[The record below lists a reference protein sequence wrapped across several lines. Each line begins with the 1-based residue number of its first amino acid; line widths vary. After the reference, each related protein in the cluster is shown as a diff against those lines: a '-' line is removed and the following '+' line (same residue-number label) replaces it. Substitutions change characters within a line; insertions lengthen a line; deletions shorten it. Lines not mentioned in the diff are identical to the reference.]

1 MDSINTKIIKE
12 KKLTDNAK
20 LLSTTNL
27 KGQVTY
33 ANAEFCEI
41 AEYTPDEL
49 LGHGHNIVRHDDMPK
64 AAFANLWDTI
74 RQGKSWMGPVKNR
87 CKSGNYYWV
96 NAYVTPIKNAQNKI
110 IEYQSIRTKAD
121 TSTIE
126 RAKKRYKQIQNNKI
140 PLSAKIT
147 TDIPFYI
154 QNLLL
159 FINLFLFVSIFTT
172 TTPLFVSLPLLTITL
187 FSLIIFSL
195 WRTRYK
201 KLLKQATHIFD
212 NQLMS
217 DIYSG
222 TNDKIGNIELAL
234 TMRKAELNAVI
245 GRVKDLTENAK
256 KIANK
261 VVSSGGNV
269 SQMLEDQHNEITQ
282 VTTAMYQM
290 AMTNEELSATVI
302 DAAKA
307 SLQGKESSY
316 NGMTCVDDTV
326 LAINTLS
333 AQLENVSTV
342 INKLASGRHS
352 ISKVSDEISSI
363 ADQTNLLAL
372 NAAIEAARAGEQ
384 GKGFAVVAEEVRALA
399 QRTQQSTKEIAQTL
413 NALNTESTHAVNAIT
428 QGVNLVNHCIKYANN
443 TGASL
448 TKINN
453 EVEKI
458 SSLNQQVSTAVE
470 EQIVVTKQVR
480 HNTQSINDIASI
492 GVEHGE
498 ETKRLSQKL
507 LDEIHI
513 LNNLII
519 QFEG

>member
-1 MDSINTKIIKE
+1 MTANNLRTTKE
-12 KKLTDNAK
+12 KKLTSNAK

-27 KGQVTY
+27 KGQITY
-33 ANAEFCEI
+33 ANKEFCDI
-41 AEYTPDEL
+41 AEYSPKEL

-74 RQGKSWMGPVKNR
+74 KQGKSWMGPVKNR
-87 CKSGNYYWV
+87 CKSGDYYWV

-110 IEYQSIRTKAD
+110 IEYQSIRTKANA
-121 TSTIE
+121 STIS
-126 RAKKRYKQIQNNKI
+126 RAKKRYKQIQNNKT
-140 PLSAKIT
+140 PLLAKIT
-147 TDIPFYI
+147 TDIPFYT

-187 FSLIIFSL
+187 FSFIIFSV
-195 WRTRYK
+195 WRSRYK
-201 KLLKQATHIFD
+201 ELLKQAIHIFD

-217 DIYSG
+217 NIYSG

-245 GRVKDLTENAK
+245 GRVKDLTENATN
-256 KIANK
+256 IANK
-261 VVSSGGNV
+261 AVNSGNNV
-269 SQMLEDQHNEITQ
+269 SQMLREQHDEITQ
-282 VTTAMYQM
+282 VATAMHQM
-290 AMTNEELSATVI
+290 AATNEELSSTVI
-302 DAAKA
+302 GAADA
-307 SLQGKESSY
+307 SLQGKESSVK
-316 NGMTCVDDTV
+316 GMSCVDDTV
-326 LAINTLS
+326 SAIHTLS
-333 AQLENVSTV
+333 AQLENVTTV
-342 INKLASGRHS
+342 INKLANGRHS
-352 ISKVSDEISSI
+352 ISKISDEISSI

-399 QRTQQSTKEIAQTL
+399 QRTQQSTEEIAQTL
-413 NALNTESTHAVNAIT
+413 NALNTESTHAVNAIKES
-428 QGVNLVNHCIKYANN
+428 VNLVNRCIKFANN

-448 TKINN
+448 TEIND

-458 SSLNQQVSTAVE
+458 SSLNHQVSSAVE
-470 EQIVVTKQVR
+470 EQAVVTEQVR
-480 HNTQSINDIASI
+480 DNAENISNIASI

-498 ETKRLSQKL
+498 ETKKLSQEL
-507 LDEIHI
+507 LNDIHI

-519 QFEG
+519 QFED